1 MLKSHDCKIT
11 NVIDAVSFTSIS
23 KGQVCFHNLLCLRV
37 PQLILE
43 GIILTADLGY
53 HLCIAARREVNDS
66 LYKFV
71 SLRDTFCITLL
82 IIDNHLVDDL
92 RYSVDNMYHRRPHLE
107 GLRDFLISQ
116 FLVSLLK
123 FLRIQVGCI
132 GIARQ
137 STSGTE
143 LEVTVRL
150 NGKGT
155 LLRLPVHFDERTD
168 EREIDHA
175 LHHAGQ
181 LLGNHC
187 LHIIHKAEDIERSSV
202 TVCRGKLVPDV
213 SARSECQ
220 VVACFDGY
228 VLTFDTDVA
237 VGGIDRDA
245 CKSIDRHGTPGRAD
259 VNGTLIGR
267 AADFPDAILV
277 AQIHTAF
284 EAFAHLAVAKDIG
297 HINEA
302 IGEAQARGEVGHKGC
317 GALACALVYLNIFTI
332 GRLQ

>member
-1 MLKSHDCKIT
+1 MSANLTWVNC
-11 NVIDAVSFTSIS
+11 VAVIS
-23 KGQVCFHNLLCLRV
+23 KFV
-37 PQLILE
+37 
-43 GIILTADLGY
+43 
-53 HLCIAARREVNDS
+53 DS
-66 LYKFV
+66 LVQFV
-71 SLRDTFCITLL
+71 FLRNTFLITLL
-82 IIDNHLVDDL
+82 IIGYHLVDDL

-132 GIARQ
+132 GISRQ

-150 NGKGT
+150 NGKCT
-155 LLRLPVHFDERTD
+155 LLRLPVHFDERSD
-168 EREIDHA
+168 KREIDHA

-245 CKSIDRHGTPGRAD
+245 RKGID
-259 VNGTLIGR
+259 
-267 AADFPDAILV
+267 
-277 AQIHTAF
+277 
-284 EAFAHLAVAKDIG
+284 
-297 HINEA
+297 
-302 IGEAQARGEVGHKGC
+302 
-317 GALACALVYLNIFTI
+317 
-332 GRLQ
+332 

>member
-1 MLKSHDCKIT
+1 
-11 NVIDAVSFTSIS
+11 
-23 KGQVCFHNLLCLRV
+23 
-37 PQLILE
+37 
-43 GIILTADLGY
+43 
-53 HLCIAARREVNDS
+53 
-66 LYKFV
+66 
-71 SLRDTFCITLL
+71 
-82 IIDNHLVDDL
+82 
-92 RYSVDNMYHRRPHLE
+92 MYHRRPHLE
-107 GLRDFLISQ
+107 GFRDFLISQ

-132 GIARQ
+132 GISRQ

-150 NGKGT
+150 NGKCT
-155 LLRLPVHFDERTD
+155 LLRLPVHFDERSD
-168 EREIDHA
+168 KREIDHA

-277 AQIHTAF
+277 AHIHTAF
-284 EAFAHLAVAKDIG
+284 EAFAHLAVAKEIG
-297 HINEA
+297 NIKEA
-302 IGEAQARGEVGHKGC
+302 IDEAQARGEVGHKSGSTFTQ
-317 GALACALVYLNIFTI
+317 ALVYLNIFTI